1 MKASILP
8 AAIWLLA
15 AAPALAAGFDKPL
28 SMERIPIARVGGAS
42 TGKAALSCFYFRGL
56 RVKQLDLGEVGAAEL
71 AILPLAGGTKP
82 PCRRSAAPGEIVIP
96 SKEWSGYFK
105 GVRSGFVFFDAEDG
119 TNGGLGFAVF
129 DGRTGKKLFED
140 LAVGALRTAKT
151 AAGAIRVRY
160 RRAVAGPCSVPHA
173 GAKCWAAMA
182 ARMPGVRTVPAPDC
196 KGGYAKAKS
205 AMAKGRCEA
214 QRNTSPGCFAV
225 EMKRLDAQR
234 WNEAPSVVAYEVEAV
249 IGRSRQSVRA
259 LAGVLSCWP
268 AD

>member
-15 AAPALAAGFDKPL
+15 AAPTLAAGFDKPL
-28 SMERIPIARVGGAS
+28 STERIPIASGGAS
-42 TGKAALSCFYFRGL
+42 GGKAALSCFYFRGL

-71 AILPLAGGTKP
+71 AILPLAGGAKP
-82 PCRRSAAPGEIVIP
+82 PCRRSASPGEIVIP

-105 GVRSGFVFFDAEDG
+105 GVRSGYVFFDAEDG

-151 AAGAIRVRY
+151 SAGAIRVRY
-160 RRAVAGPCSVPHA
+160 RRVFAGSCSVPQA
-173 GAKCWAAMA
+173 GAKCWAEMA
-182 ARMPGVRTVPAPDC
+182 AGMPGVRTAPPPDC
-196 KGGYAKAKS
+196 RAGYAKAKA

-214 QRNTSPGCFAV
+214 RQKPSPGCFAA
-225 EMKRLDAQR
+225 EMKRLDEQR
-234 WNEAPSVVAYEVEAV
+234 WNEAPSVVAYDVEAE
-249 IGRSRQSVRA
+249 IGRSRQSMRA
-259 LAGVLSCWP
+259 LGGVLSCWP